1 MEPGRFFCVFGRTAA
16 GMTIVSEGGNAGA
29 KASDMP
35 SVSMRELDLVRRY
48 LAGLLNAFSGKMAAP
63 AAPAR

>member
-1 MEPGRFFCVFGRTAA
+1 
-16 GMTIVSEGGNAGA
+16 MTIVSEGGSARA

-35 SVSMRELDLVRRY
+35 AVSVRELDLVRRY
-48 LAGLLNAFSGKMAAP
+48 LAGLLNAFSEKPAVP